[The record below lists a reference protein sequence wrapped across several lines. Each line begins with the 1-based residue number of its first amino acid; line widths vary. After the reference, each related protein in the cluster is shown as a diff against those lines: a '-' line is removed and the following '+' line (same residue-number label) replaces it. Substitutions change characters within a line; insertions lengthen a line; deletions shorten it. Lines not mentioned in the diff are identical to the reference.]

1 VRGSAIRQEVAM
13 KHRTLCTL
21 LFFLAWN
28 APLPA
33 QSTQGTLT
41 GTITD
46 PQGARVPGVDVVALH
61 VDTQQRFTAVSS
73 ADGTYVIPALPI
85 GRYEVT
91 ASLAGFST
99 FKQTGIVLEVG
110 QRLRVDIGLKVGQV
124 TETVEVTGEVTRVQ
138 TESSAAGTTV
148 EQQRIE
154 NLPLNG
160 RHVLDL
166 VKLIPGVQPRNR
178 SVDGFA
184 QVDNQS
190 FSQISFNG
198 GPTYGNQ
205 VFLDGGMNTV
215 PVHGELSVVPILDTV
230 EEFRVMTNSLP
241 AEFGQS
247 NGGVIN
253 IATRGGT
260 KELHGSLY
268 EFLRNDA
275 LDARNA
281 FLTTKDPITGRTKPV
296 VRYNQ
301 YGGTVGG
308 PVYIPKIYDGREKTF
323 FYFGYEQ
330 WKYRTA
336 NISRSTVPTQA
347 ERDGD
352 FSNTRDGTGKVI
364 QIYDP
369 ATTRPNPNGSGY
381 VRDIFEGNII
391 PRNRMDPLALKILP
405 YLPLPNV
412 APNNA
417 FTNADNYLSLE
428 SWPIDQSDVSVR
440 IDHNLSEKNKLFARY
455 TDNRNFRANRYWG
468 IGDADTDARTDQRNN
483 YNGLLA
489 HTYIFA
495 PTVVNEFRANLTR
508 QNLDFIH
515 PSFDKGW
522 PAKLGFPEIIP
533 QDAFPPIQ
541 IAGML
546 AIGSARGGFSG
557 GFRKHHTVQFTDS
570 LTFVRG
576 RHTLKMGIDQRWIR
590 LNFTNRSN
598 PSGNFSFAA
607 SLTNNPQIPAG
618 TGFGMATFLLGE
630 VSSGSLGIRP
640 QWAFQSWSHGSY
652 LQDDFKVTSR
662 LTLNLGLRYDFSSG
676 PVERWNRSSNFDP
689 FVINPETNTSGALLY
704 AGVTKDRHFTDPPN
718 LNISP
723 RFGFAYS
730 LTGDSR
736 TVVRG
741 GYAVI
746 YSQLE
751 SGDTTGDGANSL
763 GFSIDTPFSPPGGG
777 PYRAFLLSEGPSSIL
792 QPLGAEGGPS
802 AFRGQSMRFQS
813 MEEPSPYVQQWNLTL
828 QREILGRWVVSAGY
842 AGNRG
847 VHLFGSNYNINQL
860 DPTYFSLGLGLQ
872 DQVTNPYFGQ
882 IKSGTLSGKT
892 VTRGQLLRPYPDY
905 LDVYTLSSHGG
916 SSIYHAFQMTV
927 ERRYA
932 SGLSALVSYNLSKM
946 INSGASSNQGSSA
959 NPDYRVGR
967 LDQRGE
973 RSLDENDIPHRLVV
987 SAVYE
992 LPMGPGKPW
1001 LQQGVAAALLGG
1013 WQLNGIYTYE
1023 SGGPLVIRG
1032 ANNFT
1037 GINRPNLVGDPNLP
1051 DSERSAARWFNTAAF
1066 ANPPSWTIGNV
1077 PRTMPNLRGP
1087 AYNNLDMSVFR
1098 NIRITEGLKL
1108 EFRAEAFN
1116 ALNTV
1121 VLNNPNTS
1129 FTPNAAG
1136 VNTNPNFGKITTST
1150 NARRLQFGLRLV
1162 F

>member
-1 VRGSAIRQEVAM
+1 M
-13 KHRTLCTL
+13 KHLPL
-21 LFFLAWN
+21 YSFLFFVAFS
-28 APLPA
+28 AFLPA
-33 QSTQGTLT
+33 QSPQGTIT

-46 PQGARVPGVDVVALH
+46 PQGARVPGVEVVALH
-61 VDTQQRFTAVSS
+61 VDTQQRYTGVSS
-73 ADGTYVIPALPI
+73 QDGTYVIPALPI

-91 ASLAGFST
+91 ASLSGFST
-99 FKQTGIVLEVG
+99 YKQTGIVLEVG
-110 QRLRVDIGLKVGQV
+110 QRLRVDIGLRVGQV
-124 TETVEVTGEVTRVQ
+124 SETVEVTGEVSRVQ
-138 TESSAAGTTV
+138 TETSSAGTTV

-166 VKLIPGVQPRNR
+166 VKLIPGVEPRNR
-178 SVDGFA
+178 SIDGFA
-184 QVDNQS
+184 QVDNQG

-205 VFLDGGMNTV
+205 IFLDGGMNTV

-260 KELHGSLY
+260 RDLHGSLY

-281 FLTTKDPITGRTKPV
+281 FVTTKDPITGRMKPI

-308 PVYIPKIYDGREKTF
+308 PVLIPKVYNGRDKTF

-336 NISRSTVPTQA
+336 NINRSTVPTQM

-352 FSNTRDGTGKVI
+352 FSNTRDGTGKLI
-364 QIYDP
+364 PIYDT
-369 ATTRPNPNGSGY
+369 ATTRANPSGSGY
-381 VRDIFEGNII
+381 VRDLLLGNVV
-391 PRNRMDPLALKILP
+391 PKSRMDPVALNVLK
-405 YLPLPNV
+405 YMPLPNV
-412 APNNA
+412 APNNPY
-417 FTNADNYLSLE
+417 TNANNYLSMQ
-428 SWPIDQSDVSVR
+428 SYPINQSDLSIR
-440 IDHNLSEKNKLFARY
+440 IDHNFSAKSKLFGRY
-455 TDNRNFRANRYWG
+455 TDNRNFRDFKAWG
-468 IGDADTDARTDQRNN
+468 LGDADTDARADQRNN

-489 HTYIFA
+489 HTYIFSPA
-495 PTVVNEFRANLTR
+495 FVNEFRANITR
-508 QNLDFIH
+508 QRLDFIH

-522 PAKLGFPEIIP
+522 PAKLGFPAIIP
-533 QDAFPPIQ
+533 QDAFPPIN
-541 IAGML
+541 IDGIL
-546 AIGSARGGFSG
+546 SIGSARGGFAG
-557 GFRKHHTVQFTDS
+557 GYRKHHTVQFTDS
-570 LTFVRG
+570 LTFIRG
-576 RHTLKMGIDQRWIR
+576 RHTFKAGIDQRWIR

-598 PSGNFSFAA
+598 PSGNFTFGAT
-607 SLTNNPQIPAG
+607 LTNNPQVPAG
-618 TGFGMATFLLGE
+618 SGIGMATFLLGE

-640 QWAFQSWSHGSY
+640 RFAFQSWSHASY
-652 LQDDFKVTSR
+652 FQDDFKVTRR
-662 LTLNLGLRYDFSSG
+662 LTLNLGVRYDLSSG

-689 FVINPETNTSGALLY
+689 FVTNPATGTQGAMLY
-704 AGVTKDRHFTDPPN
+704 AGATKDRHFMDPPN
-718 LNISP
+718 LNFSP

-730 LTGDSR
+730 ITADGK
-736 TVVRG
+736 TAIRG
-741 GYAVI
+741 GYAII
-746 YSQLE
+746 YSELE
-751 SGDTTGDGANSL
+751 SGDTAGDGSNSL

-777 PYRAFLLSEGPSSIL
+777 PYRAFLLSVGPTSIL
-792 QPLGAEGGPS
+792 QPLGADGGPS
-802 AFRGQSMRFQS
+802 AFRGQSVRFQP

-828 QREILGRWVVSAGY
+828 QREIRGGWVITAGY

-847 VHLFGSNYNINQL
+847 IHLYGANYNMNQL
-860 DPTYFSLGLGLQ
+860 DPEYFSMGLKLQ
-872 DQVTNPYFGQ
+872 DQVPNPYYGQ
-882 IKSGTLSGKT
+882 ITSGTLSGKT
-892 VTRGQLLRPYPDY
+892 VARGQLLNPYPDY
-905 LDVYTLSSHGG
+905 LSIYTMSTHG
-916 SSIYHAFQMTV
+916 SASTYHAFQLTM
-927 ERRYA
+927 ERRY
-932 SGLSALVSYNLSKM
+932 SHGLSALVSYNSSKM
-946 INSGASSNQGSSA
+946 INDASSSNAGSSS
-959 NPDYRVGR
+959 NPDYRIGR
-967 LDQRGE
+967 LDRRGE
-973 RSLDENDIPHRLVV
+973 RSLDENDIPQRLVV

-992 LPMGPGKPW
+992 LPLGPDKPW
-1001 LQQGVAAALLGG
+1001 LKQGVAGAVLGG

-1037 GINRPNLVGDPNLP
+1037 GINRPNLVGDPHIP
-1051 DSERSAARWFNTAAF
+1051 GDQQSAAGWFNTGAF
-1066 ANPPSWTIGNV
+1066 ANPANWTIGNV

-1087 AYNNLDMSVFR
+1087 AYNNIDMSVFR

-1116 ALNTV
+1116 TFNTV

-1129 FTPNAAG
+1129 FTPNSAG
-1136 VNTNPNFGKITTST
+1136 VNTNPNFGKITSSM